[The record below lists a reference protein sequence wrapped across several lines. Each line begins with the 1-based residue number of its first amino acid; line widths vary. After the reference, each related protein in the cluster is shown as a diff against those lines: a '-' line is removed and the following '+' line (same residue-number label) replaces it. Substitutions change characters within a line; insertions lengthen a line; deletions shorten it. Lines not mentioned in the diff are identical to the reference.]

1 MVGRFTIFC
10 VIFCACAAL
19 LPANA
24 RAEFLR
30 MEVFIR
36 DMSCEPCSTSL
47 EGAFKKMRGVDKAEV
62 DFKAGTVRLTLAE
75 KNRVGVDQVWDAIK
89 RVGFTPGD
97 TKVSVRGAVKGSKLE
112 VAEIGKTFEIDGRSI
127 EGDSVELNGTIAP
140 PPDPRAPVVIRLAKP

>member
-1 MVGRFTIFC
+1 MLTVMVARIA
-10 VIFCACAAL
+10 VLIVSAAL
-19 LPANA
+19 LSLNV

-62 DFKAGTVRLTLAE
+62 DFKAGTVRLTLAD

-89 RVGFTPGD
+89 RVGFTPGE
-97 TKVSVRGAVKGSKLE
+97 TKVSVRGSVKGSRLE
-112 VAEIGKTFEIDGRSI
+112 VAEIGKTFEIDGKTT
-127 EGDSVELNGTIAP
+127 EGEAVELNGSIVP
-140 PPDPRAPVVIRLAKP
+140 PPDPRAPVVIRVVKP